1 MEAVMPRAPIES
13 ALAAAFA
20 VLAGLTAVAPQWI
33 EAATGLDPEGGSGTL
48 EWLVVA
54 CFGLAAAG
62 CGALAGRSLL
72 VRRRGGA

>member
-1 MEAVMPRAPIES
+1 MSRARIQS

-20 VLAGLTAVAPQWI
+20 ILAVLTTIMPQWI
-33 EAATGLDPEGGSGTL
+33 EAATGLDPDSGSGTL

-54 CFGLAAAG
+54 SFALAAAG

-72 VRRRGGA
+72 VQRRGGV